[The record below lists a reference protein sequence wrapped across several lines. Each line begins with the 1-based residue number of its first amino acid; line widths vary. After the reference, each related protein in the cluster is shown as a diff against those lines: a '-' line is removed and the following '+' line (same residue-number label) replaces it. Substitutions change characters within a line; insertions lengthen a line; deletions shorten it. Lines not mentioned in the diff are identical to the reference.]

1 MGINLRLKKNR
12 CFCSGTT
19 VQDVMC
25 GEVILPPQ
33 ETKDDIMAP
42 KLIPI
47 KLILDENDVVSF
59 MSKSKRKASDIWL
72 ANSIVR
78 DGLLNPL
85 VVRQHGSKFIV
96 VDGKKRLAILR
107 RLSKLKRLSKAIL
120 KVPCIVQEVASLKPV
135 ERRRPLLLTG
145 PELAHKIILE
155 AQNATSPV
163 SIAQR
168 YECDLSV
175 VEDCLSLPGLHPEM
189 LKYFNN
195 RAISLEQAAA
205 FATIENKKAQLDLL
219 HQLGPFVSNADI
231 ITAIREGATVVELSD
246 DNIIFLPSRRRP
258 EPADQEQLFE
268 FDKRKTSTAAP
279 GGRLVA

>member
-1 MGINLRLKKNR
+1 
-12 CFCSGTT
+12 
-19 VQDVMC
+19 
-25 GEVILPPQ
+25 
-33 ETKDDIMAP
+33 MAP

-47 KLILDENDVVSF
+47 KLLLDGGDVVSF
-59 MSKSKRKASDIWL
+59 MSKAQRKAGDVWL
-72 ANSIVR
+72 TNSIIK

-85 VVRQHGSKFIV
+85 IVRQHGSKFIV
-96 VDGKKRLAILR
+96 VDGKKRLGIIR
-107 RLSKLKRLSKAIL
+107 RLTKLKRLSKAIV
-120 KVPCIVQEVASLKPV
+120 KVPCIVQEVMSLKPV

-145 PELAHKIILE
+145 PELAHKIILD

-189 LKYFNN
+189 LQHFNN

-219 HQLGPFVSNADI
+219 HQLGPFVSDVDI
-231 ITAIREGATVVELSD
+231 IAAIREGATVVELSD
-246 DNIIFLPSRRRP
+246 DKIIFLPSRRRKV
-258 EPADQEQLFE
+258 PAARQQTFE

>member
-1 MGINLRLKKNR
+1 VDKPVDLKM
-12 CFCSGTT
+12 SGKPFRNGSPIG
-19 VQDVMC
+19 MC
-25 GEVILPPQ
+25 GGFPLPLR
-33 ETKDDIMAP
+33 ETKDDTMAP

-47 KLILDENDVVSF
+47 KLLLDGGDVVSF
-59 MSKSKRKASDIWL
+59 MSKAQRKAGDVWL
-72 ANSIVR
+72 TNSIIK

-85 VVRQHGSKFIV
+85 VVRQHGDKFIV

-107 RLSKLKRLSKAIL
+107 RLTKLKRLSKAIA
-120 KVPCIVQEVASLKPV
+120 KVPCIVQDVVSLSPV
-135 ERRRPLLLTG
+135 GRRRPLLLTG
-145 PELAHKIILE
+145 PELAHKILFD
-155 AQNATSPV
+155 AQNATSHV

-175 VEDCLSLPGLHPEM
+175 VEDCLSLLGLHPEI
-189 LKYFNN
+189 LKHFNN

-231 ITAIREGATVVELSD
+231 ISAIRQGATVVELSD
-246 DNIIFLPSRRRP
+246 DNIIFLPSRRRQV
-258 EPADQEQLFE
+258 PATQQQTFE

>member
-1 MGINLRLKKNR
+1 
-12 CFCSGTT
+12 
-19 VQDVMC
+19 
-25 GEVILPPQ
+25 
-33 ETKDDIMAP
+33 MAP

-47 KLILDENDVVSF
+47 KLILDEGDVVSF
-59 MSKSKRKASDIWL
+59 KSRGGRKASDIWL
-72 ANSIVR
+72 ANSIIR

-85 VVRQHGSKFIV
+85 IVRQHGSKFVV
-96 VDGKKRLAILR
+96 VDGKKRLSIVR
-107 RLSKLKRLSKAIL
+107 RLTKLKRLTKAIV
-120 KVPCIVQEVASLKPV
+120 KVPCIVQDVVSLKPL
-135 ERRRPLLLTG
+135 ESRRPLLLTG
-145 PELAHKIILE
+145 PELAHKIILD
-155 AQNATSPV
+155 AQTSTSHV

-175 VEDCLSLPGLHPEM
+175 VEDCLSLIGLHPEM
-189 LKYFNN
+189 LQHFNN

-231 ITAIREGATVVELSD
+231 ISAIREGATVVELSE

-258 EPADQEQLFE
+258 ELDQQQIFE
-268 FDKRKTSTAAP
+268 FDKRMTSTAAP